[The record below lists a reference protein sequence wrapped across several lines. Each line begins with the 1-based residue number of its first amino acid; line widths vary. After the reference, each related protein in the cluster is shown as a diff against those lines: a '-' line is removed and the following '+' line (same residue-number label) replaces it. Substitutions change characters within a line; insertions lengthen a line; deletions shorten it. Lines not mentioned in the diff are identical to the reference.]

1 MNTIEI
7 SDGELL
13 DKYSILCIKFKNIK
27 DLKKKKN
34 IRKELNYINKKIN
47 KFKKDRKYAK
57 LLKTLIDTNQKL
69 WKIEDDIRDKERL
82 KQFDN
87 DFITLARKVY
97 FTNDFRFKIKNQ
109 INNLSKSSFKEEK
122 SYKKY

>member
-1 MNTIEI
+1 MNSIKI

-27 DLKKKKN
+27 DFEKKKN
-34 IRKELNYINKKIN
+34 VKKELNYINKKIN
-47 KFKKDRKYAK
+47 KFKKDKKYTK
-57 LLKTLIDTNQKL
+57 LLKSLIDTNQKL
-69 WKIEDDIRDKERL
+69 WKIEDDIRNKERL
-82 KQFDN
+82 KQFDS
-87 DFITLARKVY
+87 DFIMLARKVY

-109 INNLSKSSFKEEK
+109 INNLNKSSFKEEK